1 MSSRLIKKNDVLVSV
16 VMPTYNCGLFLRE
29 SLESLI
35 SQTFKAFEVI
45 VVNDGSTDET
55 AEILLG
61 YSKKDSR
68 IITLQTKNGGTA
80 SARNYGLL
88 LARGK
93 YVIFLDSDDI
103 FQPELLARCYEEAE
117 KTQADITIFKYT
129 IWFMKDGKKLTG
141 RGVRESKS
149 QSSADLL
156 KLSVTNPEAWNKFY
170 TKDFLLNNHLKFQNL
185 NTCNDVMFTKSSLVC
200 AKKISYLDDD
210 LLIYRVSD
218 KNTSSTRYHHA
229 LNIIEAGHSILS
241 FVKEKDAPLDYDDFY
256 RMMLSF
262 INHEF
267 KHFPPSADKAE
278 FINKSFGFLP
288 QKYWRKLRFK
298 MLRVAFSKLSIKTR
312 KSFILDIKTI
322 FKPY

>member
-1 MSSRLIKKNDVLVSV
+1 MSSGLIKKNDVLVSV
-16 VMPTYNCGLFLRE
+16 VMPTYNCGEFLRE

-35 SQTFKAFEVI
+35 SQKFKAFEVI
-45 VVNDGSTDET
+45 VVNDGSTDDT
-55 AEILLG
+55 AEILLN

-68 IITLQTKNGGTA
+68 IITLQTKNSGAA

-103 FQPELLARCYEEAE
+103 FQPELFARCYEDAE

-129 IWFMKDGKKLTG
+129 IWFMKDGKMLTG

-149 QSSADLL
+149 RSSADLL

-170 TKDFLLNNHLKFQNL
+170 RKDFLLNNNLKFQSL

-229 LNIIEAGHSILS
+229 LNIIEAGNSILS
-241 FVKEKDAPLDYDDFY
+241 FVNEKDAPLDYDDFY

-267 KHFPPSADKAE
+267 KYFPANVDKAR
-278 FINKSFGFLP
+278 FIDESFGFFP
-288 QKYWRKLRFK
+288 NKYWRKMKLK
-298 MLRVAFSKLSIKTR
+298 MVRVSVSRLSIKTL
-312 KSFILDIKTI
+312 KSFIWDMKTI
-322 FKPY
+322 LKH